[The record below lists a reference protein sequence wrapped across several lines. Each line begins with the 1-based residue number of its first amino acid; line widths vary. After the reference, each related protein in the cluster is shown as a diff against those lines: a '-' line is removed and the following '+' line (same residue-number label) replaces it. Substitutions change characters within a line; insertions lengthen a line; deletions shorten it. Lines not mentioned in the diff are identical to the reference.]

1 MDGTLGA
8 SVESFKQYVNN
19 NVRYLMKYEWAN
31 DNYIISL
38 FLEIQTITWY
48 IYTTIRIHRC
58 TFDLGI
64 VSITT
69 KPYIL

>member
-38 FLEIQTITWY
+38 FLEIQTIT
-48 IYTTIRIHRC
+48 
-58 TFDLGI
+58 
-64 VSITT
+64 
-69 KPYIL
+69 